1 MSIEALWTVRFGDP
15 NELQG
20 GVIVLETGRMFGG
33 DSIYAYSGRFDLDG
47 GSISAE
53 LDVIRHNFTEG
64 LGNIY
69 GTDEPRFR
77 VRFEGQREGEDR
89 ITGRL
94 IREGYPDG
102 VIVMERLE
110 PLP

>member
-15 NELQG
+15 QDLQG

-33 DSIYAYSGRFDLDG
+33 DSIYAYSGRFELDG
-47 GSISAE
+47 NHVRAE

-64 LGNIY
+64 MGSIY
-69 GTDEPRFR
+69 GTDEARFHA
-77 VRFEGQREGEDR
+77 RFEGQREGEDR
-89 ITGRL
+89 IAGRL
-94 IREGYPDG
+94 IRDGYPEG
-102 VIVMERLE
+102 LLLMERLE